1 MRSRI
6 LKGMALVAASMAM
19 SAVTSGD
26 AVSGARRQ
34 SAVVWLKEPTLIVST
49 IIQGPVIFTHDD
61 DKMARGEP
69 CTTVYLWEPGKGRGE
84 EVASFSCI
92 PTARKAA
99 GTFTARTEPNRELG
113 FGCILTEYQFAGD
126 TEGHGVPSLSKRVKW
141 GGAARNSPDGSTF
154 STH

>member
-1 MRSRI
+1 MRSGI
-6 LKGMALVAASMAM
+6 LKGMLLVVASMAM
-19 SAVTSGD
+19 SAITSGD
-26 AVSGARRQ
+26 AVSAARRQ
-34 SAVVWLKEPTLIVST
+34 SAIVWLKEPTLIVST

-84 EVASFSCI
+84 EVASFYCV

-99 GTFTARTEPNRELG
+99 PKFTVRTEPNLESG

-126 TEGHGVPSLSKRVKW
+126 TEGHGVPSPWKLVKS
-141 GGAARNSPDGSTF
+141 GASLRTPE
-154 STH
+154 

>member
-6 LKGMALVAASMAM
+6 LKSMLLIVASMTM
-19 SAVTSGD
+19 SVITSGD
-26 AVSGARRQ
+26 AVSAARRQ
-34 SAVVWLKEPTLIVST
+34 SAIVWLKEPTLIVST

-84 EVASFSCI
+84 QVASFYCI

-99 GTFTARTEPNRELG
+99 PKFTVRTEPNLELG
-113 FGCILTEYQFAGD
+113 LGCILTEYQFAGD
-126 TEGHGVPSLSKRVKW
+126 TEGHGVPSPPKLVKW
-141 GGAARNSPDGSTF
+141 GGAERNSPDVSTF
-154 STH
+154 LTH